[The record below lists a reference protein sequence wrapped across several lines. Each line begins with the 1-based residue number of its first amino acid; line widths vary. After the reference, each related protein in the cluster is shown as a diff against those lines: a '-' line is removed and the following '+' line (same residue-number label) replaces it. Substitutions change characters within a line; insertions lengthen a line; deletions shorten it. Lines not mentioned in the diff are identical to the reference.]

1 MDFEARG
8 WQVLFTS
15 PYCADLQP
23 IELFWAAG
31 KNWARAQHSGQSQ
44 NLEVVVKHL
53 REGWYGNSEH
63 PPAKCKG
70 MVGTSLKMANARVAT
85 DEHIS
90 GTIEAGLTVSDDC
103 ELELGTDS
111 IGRVTRVMCRRA
123 LGNDGDLEPEIDEA
137 DGEDEDDADDPMEE

>member
-1 MDFEARG
+1 M
-8 WQVLFTS
+8 
-15 PYCADLQP
+15 
-23 IELFWAAG
+23 
-31 KNWARAQHSGQSQ
+31 
-44 NLEVVVKHL
+44 KHL

-103 ELELGTDS
+103 ELELGTHS